1 MEDYGDCTKR
11 QVSDLSG
18 MDVSELFF
26 EIDDPLQEGKCFHL
40 LSDIVM
46 LVLCGYLADCEGFE
60 EVYDYALDKEPIL
73 RQFLELPFGIPSHDT
88 LNRLFRG
95 LEPTQLEGL
104 LPQWGKEIVGI
115 LKDKQLIVDGKQ
127 LRGTLE
133 VGHKQASVQI
143 VRVWAAGQRL
153 CLAQVGSKT
162 NELKAIPTLLQRLD
176 MAGSVV
182 TIDAIGCQKTIT
194 KLMVEKK
201 ADYLIG
207 LKANQDG
214 LYQQVVDWFERVRPT
229 LTRAVSRDLE
239 HGRAEKRVVM
249 VSEEL
254 SLLDAAEGWS
264 GLKSVV
270 CVESSRW
277 LNGKEQQTKRYYISS
292 LSGCSAATMA
302 HYIRRHWSIENQQHW
317 HLDVTF
323 SEDQCQVRKDQAP
336 RNLTTMRKLALGLVS
351 QEPTKMSLKRKR
363 KKAARDDN
371 YLLKLLSQLHL

>member
-1 MEDYGDCTKR
+1 
-11 QVSDLSG
+11 